1 MLSQQT
7 FNVPY
12 LYRPECR
19 RCQRPPRVA
28 EPEPSPFSRRRPLA
42 RVSQTVDL
50 SDAGRGSAH
59 RKGKPVAALRA
70 VARNGSQPGLD
81 VLRGYAAP
89 HIAGSPPAR
98 PAFAAAPLKR
108 DNSQGPIRGSPGGGA
123 PPPPPRGAAR
133 TTRLGRT
140 FPRLPET
147 TEWTESARPVAGA
160 RRISERRGEASGV
173 RLSGRVAGNPEKVPR
188 EWG

>member
-19 RCQRPPRVA
+19 RCQRPPDKLPSRSRVL
-28 EPEPSPFSRRRPLA
+28 SPDAAPLA

-70 VARNGSQPGLD
+70 
-81 VLRGYAAP
+81 
-89 HIAGSPPAR
+89 
-98 PAFAAAPLKR
+98 
-108 DNSQGPIRGSPGGGA
+108 
-123 PPPPPRGAAR
+123 
-133 TTRLGRT
+133 
-140 FPRLPET
+140 
-147 TEWTESARPVAGA
+147 
-160 RRISERRGEASGV
+160 
-173 RLSGRVAGNPEKVPR
+173 
-188 EWG
+188 